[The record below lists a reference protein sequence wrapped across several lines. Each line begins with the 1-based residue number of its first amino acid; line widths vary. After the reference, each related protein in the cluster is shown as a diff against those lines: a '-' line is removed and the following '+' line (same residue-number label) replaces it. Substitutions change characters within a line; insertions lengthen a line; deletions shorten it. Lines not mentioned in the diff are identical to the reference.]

1 MVVELSVVLSME
13 AEAVGV
19 GDGGV
24 VDSAGELRAT
34 KGAGGG
40 VADATDVVVNSFSN
54 RWRLRSNARCILVN
68 SKAAMI
74 PLTLAEVVGDSEV
87 MVGCGGGEGVVGWRL
102 GLHECVEFGGSV
114 RNFRASQ
121 SVALIT
127 KCHELGNLP
136 ASRMA
141 VAAAKVA
148 WEGDGRR

>member
-74 PLTLAEVVGDSEV
+74 PLTLAEVVGDRSHGGLRRRR
-87 MVGCGGGEGVVGWRL
+87 GCSGVEAR
-102 GLHECVEFGGSV
+102 
-114 RNFRASQ
+114 
-121 SVALIT
+121 IT
-127 KCHELGNLP
+127 
-136 ASRMA
+136 RMC
-141 VAAAKVA
+141 
-148 WEGDGRR
+148 